1 MKWITHIFFLLLLYI
16 LCSSKSCSDDRTS
29 GSRFEK
35 GRIEAARDSVRHV
48 FGTDT
53 LSTSRLKA
61 FEHTAEQ
68 KLVDFADYLKIA
80 SDTSVNA
87 LFRKQGAEMAG
98 HLFIPGKVRVH
109 NWNQA
114 DAATIPFTLQDL
126 LKKCVSDGMQTWVKP
141 GKIAVSIPLIR
152 ENDSICKGRLVFYGH
167 NVSYSEPFQKQ
178 YASKRLSVD
187 IYAIRKV
194 KSFGTENLRV
204 WEVYLGDVN

>member
-98 HLFIPGKVRVH
+98 HLFIPGKVIISNWSQTDATPTRV
-109 NWNQA
+109 
-114 DAATIPFTLQDL
+114 TLQDL
-126 LKKCVSDGMQTWVKP
+126 LEKCISVGMRTWVQP
-141 GKIAVSIPLIR
+141 GTITILIPFIR
-152 ENDSICKGRLVFYGH
+152 ENDSAYKGRLVFYGH

-178 YASKRLSVD
+178 NASKRLSVD

-204 WEVYLGDVN
+204 WEVYLGDIN